1 MKDKILSILEG
12 KKNGLSFKTIKKRL
26 HPRPNDEDLKKALME
41 LVIDGYITQ
50 TNNGKYRKLKRR
62 AKLLKGEIQRFSAG
76 FGFLLMDGEED
87 VFIPGRFLMG
97 ARTGDKVLVS
107 LKKDRRGKRREGR
120 VVKIIERKKQVY
132 TGELIRKKKKWY
144 IIPDDPSLG
153 DMLPVNK
160 KIKLKTGGWRVSFYF
175 RGESV
180 RLKRILGKEDDPE
193 IDYITVVEKY
203 ELPEKF
209 PKRVLN
215 NAKALNMPQKY
226 RGRRD
231 LRDWIIFT
239 IDPKTAKDFDDA
251 ISVEKRGNTY
261 RLGVHIAD
269 VSHFV
274 TEQSALDR
282 EARKRGF
289 SVYLIDKVIPMLP
302 ERLSNELC
310 SLNPDEDRLTMSV
323 VMDIASNGKIISY
336 EIFPSVIHSV
346 ARLSYEDAERIIND
360 EPLEEDSVSTFSEG
374 AFEEVKKSLK
384 LANELAD
391 ILLKDRARR
400 HSIDI
405 DIPEPEIILDEEGKI
420 KEIEIDGRLKSQRII
435 EEFMIRANVT
445 VAEYMYRKKIPS
457 IYRIHEPPDEEK
469 LKLFFESYEKITK
482 TKVEKREGNLNAV
495 LYNLLNRIE
504 DEKTKKVVSYLLLRS
519 MMRARY
525 SVENK
530 GHFGLSLPYY
540 LHFTSPIRRYPDLMV
555 HRVLKKALKRRL
567 GDRSMLLEDLKEV
580 SELSTKR
587 EEIAQRA
594 EWDITDYKI
603 LDFLKEQQDKEFDG
617 VVVNI
622 IEHGVFVNLSDFFID
637 GFIPLELFGKKA
649 KVDEDLV
656 YILIDGKPAITLGD
670 SIKVR
675 ILKVDKWR
683 KRLDLVPSGYNDSSL
698 T

>member
-1 MKDKILSILEG
+1 MKDKILHILEG
-12 KKNGLSFKTIKKRL
+12 KRNGLAFKTIKKRL
-26 HPRPNDEDLKKALME
+26 HPRPSDEELKKALME
-41 LVIDGYITQ
+41 LIVEGYITQ
-50 TNNGKYRKLKRR
+50 TNKGKYRKLKKR
-62 AKLLKGEIQRFSAG
+62 AKLLKGKIQRFSAG

-97 ARTGDKVLVS
+97 ARTGDTVLVS
-107 LKKDRRGKRREGR
+107 LKRERRGKKREGK
-120 VVKIIERKKQVY
+120 VVKILERKKQVY
-132 TGELIRKKKKWY
+132 TGELIRKKKRWY

-153 DMLPVNK
+153 ELLPVK
-160 KIKLKTGGWRVSFYF
+160 SKIKLKESGWRVSFY
-175 RGESV
+175 
-180 RLKRILGKEDDPE
+180 LKGDVVKLKKILGKDEDPE
-193 IDYITVVEKY
+193 IDYLTVVEKY

-226 RGRRD
+226 RGRKD

-251 ISVEKRGNTY
+251 ISVKKKGDIYT
-261 RLGVHIAD
+261 LGVHIAD

-274 TEQSALDR
+274 TEKSALDK
-282 EARKRGF
+282 EARKRAF

-310 SLNPDEDRLTMSV
+310 SLKPGEDRLTMSV
-323 VMDIASNGKIISY
+323 IMDITKDGKVIRY

-360 EPLEEDSVSTFSEG
+360 QPLEEDSVSIFTRG
-374 AFEEVKKSLK
+374 YFEKVKESLK

-391 ILLKDRARR
+391 ILLKDREKR

-405 DIPEPEIILDEEGKI
+405 DIPEPEIILDKEGRI
-420 KEIEIDGRLKSQRII
+420 KKIEIDKRLKSQKII

-445 VAEYMYRKKIPS
+445 VADYMTKKHIPT
-457 IYRIHEPPDEEK
+457 IYRIHERPDEEK
-469 LKLFFESYEKITK
+469 LKMFYESYEKITR
-482 TKVEKREGNLNAV
+482 TRIMVRNGNLNAI
-495 LYNLLNRIE
+495 LYELLNRVK

-530 GHFGLSLPYY
+530 GHFGLALPYY

-555 HRVLKKALKRRL
+555 HRVLKWALKRH
-567 GDRSMLLEDLKEV
+567 LKDKVQLIEELAEV
-580 SELSTKR
+580 AETSTKR

-603 LDFLKEQQDKEFDG
+603 LGFLKEHEGEEFDG
-617 VVVNI
+617 VVVTI

-637 GFIPLELFGKKA
+637 GFIPLEFFGQEA

-656 YILIDGKPAITLGD
+656 YVLINGKPVITLGD
-670 SIKVR
+670 NIRVK

-683 KRLDLVPSGYNDSSL
+683 KRLDLAPAGYREDSF